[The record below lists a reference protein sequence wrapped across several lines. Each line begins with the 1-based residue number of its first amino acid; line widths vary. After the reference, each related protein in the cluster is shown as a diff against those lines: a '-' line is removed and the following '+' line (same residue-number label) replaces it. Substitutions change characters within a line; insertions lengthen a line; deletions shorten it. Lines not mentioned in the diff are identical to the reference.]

1 MRARDVA
8 RRIEMLGGVMVR
20 QTGSHRRFRAGS
32 HFTTVP
38 MHGSR
43 DVPPGTLRAIERD
56 LEAEFGKGWLR

>member
-1 MRARDVA
+1 MRARDVV

-32 HFTTVP
+32 HYTTVP

-43 DVPPGTLRAIERD
+43 DLPPGTLRAIERD
-56 LEAEFGKGWLR
+56 LEPEFGKGWLR